1 MDKAKVDIAVGNV
14 KIVFFYKFYQSHLPI
29 SIANNSEK
37 KKSDWR
43 IPFPFPVQNSSA
55 TWCHLQE
62 TCVECRRSLL
72 DASQRLWM
80 HNFFNVGTFLNINDN
95 QTHEYWFLRGTLC
108 CNNRPFCP
116 LKMMMTKVTI
126 YVGGNLIIRIIQAA
140 LQLFLKKGKFQYK
153 TLFYECT
160 YSKLPIQPHF
170 CQKMMGIQHQQQ
182 ASLDKINFCISDV
195 TCCVVFW

>member
-1 MDKAKVDIAVGNV
+1 MSKSFSFRSFI
-14 KIVFFYKFYQSHLPI
+14 IVPSPFHKQI
-29 SIANNSEK
+29 IREK
-37 KKSDWR
+37 KIIRLANSLS
-43 IPFPFPVQNSSA
+43 IPRSKFISYLMSS
-55 TWCHLQE
+55 TRN
-62 TCVECRRSLL
+62 VRRMPQKPPRCIS
-72 DASQRLWM
+72 AIVNAQ
-80 HNFFNVGTFLNINDN
+80 FFNVGTFLNINDN

-160 YSKLPIQPHF
+160 HGKLPIQPHF
-170 CQKMMGIQHQQQ
+170 CQEMMGIQHQQQ